1 MKIGF
6 TCSCFDLLHAGH
18 ILMLKDAKEQCDKLI
33 VGLQTDPT
41 LDRPEK
47 NKPIQTLEERKIQL
61 EAVKYVD
68 EIRIYSTEAEL
79 RDMLC
84 EIWPDVRILGSD
96 YITKDNFKIVSK
108 TKPTKTNSKPHTIHP
123 PQRDTTFWVPMVL
136 PHTQCVHMHSVTY
149 IYMLHTLYYTQIPSW
164 YYQGY
169 FTITWYQNQGYF
181 PSLGININGI

>member
-1 MKIGF
+1 MTEEKGTLVSTNKGKVGF

-33 VGLQTDPT
+33 VGLQTNPT

-47 NKPIQTLEERKIQL
+47 NKPIQSLEERRIQL

-68 EIRIYSTEAEL
+68 EIREYSTESEL

-96 YITKDNFKIVSK
+96 YITIDNFTGCQYNIPIYYHERNHNYSSSSLRKKILNK
-108 TKPTKTNSKPHTIHP
+108 A
-123 PQRDTTFWVPMVL
+123 
-136 PHTQCVHMHSVTY
+136 
-149 IYMLHTLYYTQIPSW
+149 
-164 YYQGY
+164 
-169 FTITWYQNQGYF
+169 
-181 PSLGININGI
+181 